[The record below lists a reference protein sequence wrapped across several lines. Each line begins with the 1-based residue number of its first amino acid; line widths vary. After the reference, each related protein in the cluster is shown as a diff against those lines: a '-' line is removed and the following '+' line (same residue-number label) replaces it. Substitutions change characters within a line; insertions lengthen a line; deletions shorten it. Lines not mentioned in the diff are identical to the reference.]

1 VPARRGRVHFVE
13 HVIDPGE
20 DRVNHEPDL
29 ADRMIGRDQVLG
41 DTEVGIPI

>member
-1 VPARRGRVHFVE
+1 VRARRGRVHLVE
-13 HVIDPGE
+13 HVIELGE

-41 DTEVGIPI
+41 DTEVGIAI